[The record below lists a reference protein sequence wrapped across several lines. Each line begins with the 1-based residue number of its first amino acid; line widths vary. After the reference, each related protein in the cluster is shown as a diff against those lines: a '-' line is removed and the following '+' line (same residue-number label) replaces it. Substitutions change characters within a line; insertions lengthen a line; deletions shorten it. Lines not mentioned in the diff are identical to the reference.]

1 VHRRDDHGTPRYSE
15 LTCDDPSQPS
25 IFVWDNRHVYFFNDL
40 PVPEPLG
47 KTNFVMNFG
56 EIMKNT
62 GIDVDMIFKIFDFDL
77 DGVISNTDL
86 MYFKFN
92 FS

>member
-1 VHRRDDHGTPRYSE
+1 
-15 LTCDDPSQPS
+15 
-25 IFVWDNRHVYFFNDL
+25 
-40 PVPEPLG
+40 
-47 KTNFVMNFG
+47 
-56 EIMKNT
+56 MKNT